1 MKSLLSGSAGP
12 RQTRHSK
19 GEFEVRSSMEGEEEP
34 DISRGAGQARE
45 RKPKQNKIF
54 GVAEN
59 VGSSS
64 VAPMQFFDV
73 YNCSTIFLCN

>member
-19 GEFEVRSSMEGEEEP
+19 GEFEVRSSMEGR
-34 DISRGAGQARE
+34 SRTSQEVLGSRAGE